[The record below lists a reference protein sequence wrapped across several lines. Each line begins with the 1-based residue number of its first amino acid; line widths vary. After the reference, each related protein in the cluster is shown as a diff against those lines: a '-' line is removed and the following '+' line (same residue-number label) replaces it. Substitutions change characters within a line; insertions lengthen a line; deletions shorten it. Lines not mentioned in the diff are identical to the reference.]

1 MLSKA
6 EVKIIAS
13 LKLKKN
19 RQETGLF
26 VVEGEKTVEEALN
39 AGWSC
44 EKLLLREGHAAKL
57 KMQQLLSHPK
67 LEEVTA
73 ESMERMTQLSSPSPV
88 LAVFRQQEVTWT
100 WKPGDANFV
109 LLLDQLRDP
118 GNLGTIIRI
127 ADWFGLAGVFCSN
140 ESVELWNS
148 KTIQSSM
155 GSIFRVPV
163 HYGDAVAFASQLP
176 KEQVYA
182 TVLGGTDLRESKAG
196 AGGVVMVGSESFGLS
211 PGLQALAGHQLTI
224 PAFGKAES
232 LNAAVATGIVCAWL
246 RN

>member
-19 RQETGLF
+19 RQESGLF
-26 VVEGEKTVEEALN
+26 VVEGEKTIEEALS
-39 AGWSC
+39 AGWNC
-44 EKLLLREGHAAKL
+44 EKILVQVGYRSKLKSPLLLHHA
-57 KMQQLLSHPK
+57 Q
-67 LEEVTA
+67 LEEVS
-73 ESMERMTQLSSPSPV
+73 EENMERMTQLASPSPV
-88 LAVFRQQEVTWT
+88 LGVFKQQEVLWN

-127 ADWFGLAGVFCSN
+127 ADWFGLAGVFCSH

-163 HYGDAVAFASQLP
+163 KYGDPVDFAALES
-176 KEQVYA
+176 KEKIYA
-182 TVLGGTDLRESKAG
+182 AILGGTDIRECKA
-196 AGGVVMVGSESFGLS
+196 AEGGIVMIGSESFGLS
-211 PGLQALAGHQLTI
+211 SPLQALAGHKLTI
-224 PAFGKAES
+224 PAFGQAES
-232 LNAAVATGIVCAWL
+232 LNAAVATGIISAWL
-246 RN
+246 RS

>member
-19 RQETGLF
+19 RQESGLF
-26 VVEGEKTVEEALN
+26 VVEGEKTVEEALA

-44 EKLLLREGHAAKL
+44 EKLLVRIGHLGKLKSPLLSNHAKL
-57 KMQQLLSHPK
+57 
-67 LEEVTA
+67 LEISDEN
-73 ESMERMTQLSSPSPV
+73 MERMTQLSTPSPI
-88 LAVFRQQEVTWT
+88 LGVFRQQEVEWN
-100 WKPGDANFV
+100 WKSGDSNFV

-127 ADWFGLAGVFCSN
+127 ADWFGLSGVFCSH
-140 ESVELWNS
+140 ETVELWNS

-163 HYGDAVAFASQLP
+163 KYGDPVEFAA
-176 KEQVYA
+176 KETKERIYA
-182 TVLGGTDLRESKAG
+182 TILGGKDIRENSAG
-196 AGGVVMVGSESFGLS
+196 EGGVVMVGSESFGLS
-211 PGLQALAGHQLTI
+211 PQLQALAGHQLTI

>member
-26 VVEGEKTVEEALN
+26 VVEGEKTVEEALL
-39 AGWSC
+39 AGWTC
-44 EKLLLREGHAAKL
+44 DKLLLKEGYQEKL
-57 KMQQLLSHPK
+57 KPVSTLHQQQVLLVS
-67 LEEVTA
+67 EEN
-73 ESMERMTQLSSPSPV
+73 MERMTQLSSPSPV
-88 LAVFRQQEVTWT
+88 LGVFRQQSLPWT
-100 WKPGDANFV
+100 WKAGDSNFV

-148 KTIQSSM
+148 KTIQASM

-163 HYGDAVAFASQLP
+163 QYGDAMEFAREAKAGEL
-176 KEQVYA
+176 YA
-182 TVLGGTDLRESKAG
+182 TVLGGTDLRAQKPG
-196 AGGVVMVGSESFGLS
+196 TGGIVMVGSESFGLS
-211 PGLQALAGHQLTI
+211 PVLQKMAGQQLTI
-224 PAFGKAES
+224 PSFGKAES

-246 RN
+246 RS

>member
-26 VVEGEKTVEEALN
+26 VVEGEKTVEEALA
-39 AGWSC
+39 AGWHC
-44 EKLLLREGHAAKL
+44 EKLLVRVGQVGKL
-57 KMQQLLSHPK
+57 KSSLLMNHHELMEISD
-67 LEEVTA
+67 
-73 ESMERMTQLSSPSPV
+73 ESMERMTQLSSSSPI
-88 LAVFRQQEVTWT
+88 LGVFKQQEVEWT
-100 WKPGDANFV
+100 WKPGDVNFV

-127 ADWFGLAGVFCSN
+127 ADWFGLAGVFCSH

-148 KTIQSSM
+148 KTIQASM
-155 GSIFRVPV
+155 GSVFRVPV
-163 HYGDAVAFASQLP
+163 KYGDPFDFVVQEA
-176 KEQVYA
+176 KERVYA
-182 TVLGGTDLRESKAG
+182 TVLGGKDLREIKAG
-196 AGGVVMVGSESFGLS
+196 NGGIVMVGSESFGLS
-211 PGLQALAGHQLTI
+211 SQLQAMAGHQLTI

-232 LNAAVATGIVCAWL
+232 LNAAVATGIISAWL